1 MTVERETREDVIAR
15 LAAAVPTGKK
25 DLSSQDTAVLLA
37 HTVSLLEAAGATGA
51 AEFGR
56 FRAMKDRSLLVDPQA
71 LHRAHHGA
79 TVLVTGGTG
88 CIGSSLLTELSRLAP
103 GRLVSISRGVTEPW
117 TVVDGVDYLHAD
129 IRDTARLAEVFDLV
143 KPDIVYHLAAQ
154 HDPGLAEI
162 EVARTLST
170 NVTGTANVIAACL
183 PHGAKL
189 VHASTGKAL
198 RPFSADIYAASKK
211 LAEWLLTQAMGADQL
226 SAATARFTHVVDN
239 SIIYDRLQSWTDSGS
254 VVRLHS
260 ADSSFYLQSAK
271 EAAQLLL
278 CAGLGAVDNELRI
291 AAIRDLGWPISLI
304 DLAVGWLDESGVTIP
319 LYVCGF
325 EAGYDKSAYPGLYD
339 PKASGDRSPL
349 FNAFEAPHATI
360 SDYSADVDVCAIDA
374 QKDPAT
380 LALIQQ
386 LGRLAADDAD
396 PAVLRAHVEECG
408 WAVLASSVG
417 SLATT
422 SLTRHL
428 DMVQRIPHRSFD
440 RADREVVN
448 IVFWEALRRTQVQ
461 GAPRPLA
468 PGDQGR
474 AASVSDRGGA
484 PHSAT
489 GHSTTGHSTTG
500 HSAPGHSAPGHSATG
515 HGGPGPSG
523 PGSTGPGHDGP
534 HHSGP
539 SHGLP
544 QQSGPSQAAQI
555 GTGPGHSGSGH
566 SGSGHSG
573 SGHSLSAHGSV
584 GHSTTGHAVTA
595 PGGTRGR
602 PAAVASSAE
611 RSNGAPHGSGGA
623 PTATLAADAAESA
636 LASGTLQESLLQTVD
651 LTVVI
656 PTYNERENIPVLV
669 QRLSAACRD
678 LPVEIL
684 FVDDS
689 VDDTPDM
696 IRASAAAAGMP
707 IRLLHR
713 TGVERTGGLS
723 GAVAAGAAQAMGRYI
738 LVMDGDLQHPPELV
752 PVLREVISEPGVQL
766 AVATRYTGNGRAPGL
781 DGAWRH
787 WVSNWSTT
795 AARSLFPRRVGN
807 KCSDPMTG
815 FFCLDTTA
823 VDFANLR
830 PQGFKILLE
839 ILVRH
844 DLTVREVP
852 FVFEERNAGT
862 SKASL
867 KQGVIFLRQLIQLR
881 TNRP

>member
-1 MTVERETREDVIAR
+1 MTVEKESREDVIAR
-15 LAAAVPTGKK
+15 LAAAVGPGKK
-25 DLSSQDTAVLLA
+25 DLSSQDTEVLLD
-37 HTVSLLEAAGATGA
+37 HTVSLLTVAGPAGA

-56 FRAMKDRSLLVDPQA
+56 FMDMKNRSLLVDQQA
-71 LHRAHHGA
+71 LHRAHHDA
-79 TVLVTGGTG
+79 TVVVTGGTG
-88 CIGSSLLTELSRLAP
+88 CIGSTLLGELIRLAP
-103 GRLVSISRGVTEPW
+103 ARLISISRGVTQPW
-117 TVVDGVDYLHAD
+117 VLVDGVEYLHVD
-129 IRDTARLAEVFDLV
+129 IRDAEQLAEVFDLV

-183 PHGAKL
+183 PHGTRL

-211 LAEWLLTQAMGADQL
+211 LAEWLLTQAVGTDKL
-226 SAATARFTHVVDN
+226 SAAAARFTHVVDN
-239 SIIYDRLQSWTDSGS
+239 SIIYERLQSWTNTGA

-278 CAGLGAVDNELRI
+278 CAGLGAVDTELRV

-304 DLAVGWLDESGVTIP
+304 DLAIGWLDESGITIP

-380 LALIQQ
+380 LALIQR
-386 LGRLAADDAD
+386 LGRLAAEGTDAS
-396 PAVLRAHVEECG
+396 VLRAQVEECG

-417 SLATT
+417 SLATS

-440 RADREVVN
+440 RSDREVVN
-448 IVFWEALRRTQVQ
+448 VVFWEALRRTQVQ
-461 GAPRPLA
+461 GAPPRALPKEA
-468 PGDQGR
+468 TRGAAAGSGHTGTPRSNGD
-474 AASVSDRGGA
+474 
-484 PHSAT
+484 AT
-489 GHSTTGHSTTG
+489 AHLPVGHGL
-500 HSAPGHSAPGHSATG
+500 PGHSDPPHGMPGHTTPGHTG
-515 HGGPGPSG
+515 PTHGLPSQSG
-523 PGSTGPGHDGP
+523 PGHVQ
-534 HHSGP
+534 HP
-539 SHGLP
+539 SPALALAGNGGNSNGRAP
-544 QQSGPSQAAQI
+544 R
-555 GTGPGHSGSGH
+555 
-566 SGSGHSG
+566 
-573 SGHSLSAHGSV
+573 LSAGVFHPQGNGGV
-584 GHSTTGHAVTA
+584 ATLPATA
-595 PGGTRGR
+595 PVRTE
-602 PAAVASSAE
+602 P
-611 RSNGAPHGSGGA
+611 
-623 PTATLAADAAESA
+623 L
-636 LASGTLQESLLQTVD
+636 TVD
-651 LTVVI
+651 VTVVI
-656 PTYNERENIPVLV
+656 PTFNERENVPALV
-669 QRLSAACRD
+669 RRLSAACRE

-689 VDDTPDM
+689 LDDTPDV
-696 IRASAAAAGMP
+696 IREAAETAQMP

-713 TGVERTGGLS
+713 TGAERVGGLS
-723 GAVAAGAAQAMGRYI
+723 GAVAAGAAQAKGRYV

-752 PVLREVISEPGVQL
+752 PVLREIVSEPGVQL

-795 AARSLFPRRVGN
+795 AARSLFPRRVGK

-823 VDFANLR
+823 IDFANLR

-867 KQGVIFLRQLIQLR
+867 KQGVIFLRQLAQLR
-881 TNRP
+881 ANRP

>member
-25 DLSSQDTAVLLA
+25 DLSSHDTAVLLG

-71 LHRAHHGA
+71 LHRAHQGA

-88 CIGSSLLTELSRLAP
+88 CIGSSLLAELSRLAP

-117 TVVDGVDYLHAD
+117 TFVDGVDYLHAD
-129 IRDTARLAEVFDLV
+129 IRDTARLSEVFDLV

-239 SIIYDRLQSWTDSGS
+239 SIIYDRLQSWTNSGS

-380 LALIQQ
+380 LALIQR

-396 PAVLRAHVEECG
+396 AAVLRAHVEECG

-461 GAPRPLA
+461 GAPRTLA

-474 AASVSDRGGA
+474 PTAMSDRGGA
-484 PHSAT
+484 PL
-489 GHSTTGHSTTG
+489 
-500 HSAPGHSAPGHSATG
+500 SAPGHSAPGHGTPA
-515 HGGPGPSG
+515 HGGPGPST
-523 PGSTGPGHDGP
+523 PGSAGPGHGGP
-534 HHSGP
+534 HHASP

-544 QQSGPSQAAQI
+544 LQSGPSQATPV
-555 GTGPGHSGSGH
+555 GTGSGH
-566 SGSGHSG
+566 SSSGHSI
-573 SGHSLSAHGSV
+573 SGHSDSIGS
-584 GHSTTGHAVTA
+584 STTGHGTTG

-602 PAAVASSAE
+602 PAAVTGSTE
-611 RSNGAPHGSGGA
+611 RSNGATRLSGGA

-636 LASGTLQESLLQTVD
+636 QASGTLQESLLQTVD

-689 VDDTPDM
+689 VDGTPDM
-696 IRASAAAAGMP
+696 IRSAAAAAGMP

-713 TGVERTGGLS
+713 TGAERTGGLS
-723 GAVAAGAAQAMGRYI
+723 GAVAAGAARAMGRYI

>member
-1 MTVERETREDVIAR
+1 MTVDRESREDVIAR
-15 LAAAVPTGKK
+15 LAAAVPAGMKE
-25 DLSSQDTAVLLA
+25 LSSTDRAVLLG
-37 HTVSLLEAAGATGA
+37 HTESLLEAAAAIGA

-71 LHRAHHGA
+71 LHRAHQGV

-88 CIGSSLLTELSRLAP
+88 CIGSSLLAELIRLAP
-103 GRLVSISRGVTEPW
+103 ARLVSISRGVTEPW
-117 TVVDGVDYLHAD
+117 AVVDGVEYLHVD
-129 IRDTARLAEVFDLV
+129 IRDVDGLTEVFEQV

-154 HDPGLAEI
+154 HDPGLAEV

-239 SIIYDRLQSWTDSGS
+239 SIIYDRLKSWTNSGS

-260 ADSSFYLQSAK
+260 ADSCFYLQSAK

-278 CAGLGAVDNELRI
+278 CAGLGAVDTELRI

-349 FNAFEAPHATI
+349 FNAFEAPDATI

-380 LALIQQ
+380 LALIQR
-386 LGRLAADDAD
+386 LGRLAAEDAN
-396 PAVLRAHVEECG
+396 PAVLRAHLDDCG

-461 GAPRPLA
+461 GAPRVMS
-468 PGDQGR
+468 GDQRRSAVVPDHGSGTT
-474 AASVSDRGGA
+474 AAA
-484 PHSAT
+484 AHPQ
-489 GHSTTGHSTTG
+489 
-500 HSAPGHSAPGHSATG
+500 PGH
-515 HGGPGPSG
+515 GPAHQGPAG
-523 PGSTGPGHDGP
+523 PHHALPAQSGPGHDTAVGVAAVDVTA
-534 HHSGP
+534 G
-539 SHGLP
+539 HG
-544 QQSGPSQAAQI
+544 I
-555 GTGPGHSGSGH
+555 TV
-566 SGSGHSG
+566 
-573 SGHSLSAHGSV
+573 HGA
-584 GHSTTGHAVTA
+584 GSTTH
-595 PGGTRGR
+595 GGTRGR
-602 PAAVASSAE
+602 PATSS
-611 RSNGAPHGSGGA
+611 GSTGGRRA
-623 PTATLAADAAESA
+623 ATATATMPVGPAESA
-636 LASGTLQESLLQTVD
+636 LAVDSLQDALLQTVD

-656 PTYNERENIPVLV
+656 PTYNERENIPGLV
-669 QRLSAACRD
+669 QRLAAACRD

-689 VDDTPDM
+689 LDDTPDR
-696 IRASAAAAGMP
+696 IRAAATTAGMP

-713 TGVERTGGLS
+713 SGAERTGGLS
-723 GAVAAGAAQAMGRYI
+723 GAVAAGAAQAMGRYV

-752 PVLREVISEPGVQL
+752 PVLREIVSEPGVQL

-787 WVSNWSTT
+787 WVSNWSTA
-795 AARSLFPRRVGN
+795 AARSLFPRRVGR

-823 VDFANLR
+823 VDFAALR

-852 FVFEERNAGT
+852 FVFEERHAGT

-881 TNRP
+881 INRS